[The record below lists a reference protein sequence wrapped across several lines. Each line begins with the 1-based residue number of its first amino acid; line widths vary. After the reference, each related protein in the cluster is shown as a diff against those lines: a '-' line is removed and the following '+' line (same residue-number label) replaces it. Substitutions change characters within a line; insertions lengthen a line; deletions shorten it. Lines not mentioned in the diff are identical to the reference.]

1 MRNALKIN
9 SFFIRVSGVLG
20 DLYLYVLR
28 KCLKLAEAMRAWE
41 DIDQLQERQRE
52 LELRIERMDAMMQ
65 LMNGKRR
72 K

>member
-1 MRNALKIN
+1 M
-9 SFFIRVSGVLG
+9 
-20 DLYLYVLR
+20 
-28 KCLKLAEAMRAWE
+28 KLAEAMRAWE